1 MPRLVR
7 DAFRTSYAELGEERL
22 QDALGE
28 AEKDH
33 PSPPHDDDDNPPAA
47 PSR

>member
-7 DAFRTSYAELGEERL
+7 DAFRASYAELGEEPL

-28 AEKDH
+28 AEEEH
-33 PSPPHDDDDNPPAA
+33 PSPPHDDDDTPAA